1 MTPEQLKVATLDD
14 IVFENR
20 NKLYGAYD
28 LRRFYNQS
36 ASRALWLGIALFGA
50 ALATPTL
57 YNRLKPAET
66 PDQFMNEVI
75 LEDIKTLPQEEP
87 PVVVPPPKVE
97 LPQVPTIRNLPV
109 EVVTEAPDDVT
120 VPTVE
125 DLEDRVSSDK
135 TQEGDPNALDVIE
148 APTESAGPAPV
159 EEAIKVER
167 KTDEVFI
174 AVEQNPQFPGGA
186 KKMAE
191 FLEKNLNYPP
201 QASRANI
208 AGKVYLQFVVNTDG
222 SIVDV
227 SVVKGVG
234 FGCDEEALRVVKK
247 MPNWQPGKQS
257 GRPVRVKYTL
267 PVVFALSE

>member
-1 MTPEQLKVATLDD
+1 MTPEQLQIASLDD

-28 LRRFYNQS
+28 LRRFYTRS
-36 ASRALWLGIALFGA
+36 ANRALWLGIAVFVA

-57 YNRLKPAET
+57 YNRLKPADE
-66 PDQFMNEVI
+66 PVQYMDEVN
-75 LEDIKTLPQEEP
+75 LENIKTLPQEEP

-97 LPQVPTIRNLPV
+97 LPNIPTIRNLPP

-120 VPTVE
+120 VPTVD
-125 DLEDRVSSDK
+125 DLEDKVSSDK

-148 APTESAGPAPV
+148 APTETAGPAPV
-159 EEAIKVER
+159 EEAIHVER
-167 KTDEVFI
+167 KADEIFT

-186 KKMAE
+186 RQMAE
-191 FLEKNLNYPP
+191 FLEKNLRYPP
-201 QASRANI
+201 QAARASI
-208 AGKVYLQFVVNTDG
+208 SGKVYLQFVVNTDG

-227 SVVKGVG
+227 SVLKGIG

-257 GRPVRVKYTL
+257 GRPVRVKFTL
-267 PVVFALSE
+267 PVVFALE

>member
-1 MTPEQLKVATLDD
+1 MTPEQLNVATLDD

-28 LRRFYNQS
+28 LRQVYQRS
-36 ASRALWLGIALFGA
+36 ANRALWLGIALFWA

-66 PDQFMNEVI
+66 PDQFMNEVT
-75 LEDIKTLPQEEP
+75 LEDIRTLPQEEP
-87 PVVVPPPKVE
+87 PIVIPPKVE
-97 LPQVPTIRNLPV
+97 IPVQLPTVRNLPP

-125 DLEDRVSSDK
+125 DLEDKVSSDK

-148 APTESAGPAPV
+148 APTETAGPAPV
-159 EEAIKVER
+159 EKSIEVER
-167 KTDEVFI
+167 KPDEVFLK
-174 AVEQNPQFPGGA
+174 VEQDPQFPGGMR
-186 KKMAE
+186 KMAE
-191 FLEKNLNYPP
+191 FLEKNLRYPP
-201 QASRANI
+201 AASRASI
-208 AGKVYLQFVVNTDG
+208 SGKVYLQFVVNTDG

-227 SVVKGVG
+227 SVVKGIG

-247 MPNWQPGKQS
+247 MPPWQPGKQS
-257 GRPVRVKYTL
+257 GRPVRVRFTL
-267 PVVFALSE
+267 PVVFALE